1 MLRAIGAVLM
11 IAIVA
16 GLIAA
21 AILLATDAGQSTDLG
36 KYIHDSVNDGVD
48 GIQQFIQDNT
58 ASS

>member
-1 MLRAIGAVLM
+1 M

-36 KYIHDSVNDGVD
+36 KYIGDTIQEGVD
-48 GIQQFIQDNT
+48 GVQQFIQDNT
-58 ASS
+58 GN

>member
-1 MLRAIGAVLM
+1 M

-36 KYIHDSVNDGVD
+36 QYISDNAKGAVD
-48 GIQQFIQDNT
+48 GLKQFFLDNT
-58 ASS
+58 GN